1 MICPE
6 DIMIDSYSFSPTR
19 RILHGPIT
27 YAQQHLEL
35 AFQILTVKIT
45 FFLLHCSPNQSPSL
59 SRSEFSVLIRP
70 IFLKRVHLPSQL
82 TTMSKGKTNREIF
95 YGFYMGP
102 IKFSSCQVYDN
113 HFRFSLFPITIKNR
127 FYQKRFCFIK
137 CLRINIRG

>member
-59 SRSEFSVLIRP
+59 SRSEFKVLIRP

-82 TTMSKGKTNREIF
+82 TTMSKGKKRDILW
-95 YGFYMGP
+95 GFYMGP
-102 IKFSSCQVYDN
+102 INFGSCKVYHN
-113 HFRFSLFPITIKNR
+113 HFRSDIISDSHQKSVLSKEILFYKVA
-127 FYQKRFCFIK
+127 
-137 CLRINIRG
+137 